1 MNYEREDIA
10 LYAAVFLCVHSQSSD
25 IQLKSRIER

>member
-10 LYAAVFLCVHSQSSD
+10 LYAAAFVCVHSQSSG
-25 IQLKSRIER
+25 IELKSRIER